1 MLNRVIFALS
11 IACASVNSQAAPL
24 ITPTEAAL
32 PAASGAMATRGITRG
47 PAVKLVSPQ
56 TDHAV
61 KGPFDWK
68 VQFEAR
74 GGEKIDPSSVKVTY
88 VKSPFVDLT
97 PRIQSAI
104 SAEGINFEKAE
115 VPPGEHVL
123 RITVKDSAGRETN
136 STMTLK
142 VEK

>member
-1 MLNRVIFALS
+1 MIRLTCMAIAL
-11 IACASVNSQAAPL
+11 ACGVATAQATPL

-32 PAASGAMATRGITRG
+32 PPASGAMVTRGITRG

-56 TDHAV
+56 TDQAV

-104 SAEGINFEKAE
+104 SAEGINFQKAE

>member
-11 IACASVNSQAAPL
+11 IACASVNAQAAPL

-47 PAVKLVSPQ
+47 PAVKMVSPQ
-56 TDHAV
+56 TDQAV

-104 SAEGINFEKAE
+104 SADGINFEKAE

>member
-1 MLNRVIFALS
+1 MIRLTSMAMAL
-11 IACASVNSQAAPL
+11 ACSLATAQATPL

-47 PAVKLVSPQ
+47 PAIKQVSPQ
-56 TDHAV
+56 TDQPI

-74 GGEKIDPSSVKVTY
+74 GGEKIDPASVKVTY

-104 SAEGINFEKAE
+104 SADGINFNKAE

>member
-1 MLNRVIFALS
+1 MLNRVIFVLS
-11 IACASVNSQAAPL
+11 IACASVNAQATPL

-56 TDHAV
+56 TDHSV

>member
-1 MLNRVIFALS
+1 MSNRIIFVLS
-11 IACASVNSQAAPL
+11 IACASVNAQAALL

-56 TDHAV
+56 ADQAV

-104 SAEGINFEKAE
+104 SADGINFSKAE